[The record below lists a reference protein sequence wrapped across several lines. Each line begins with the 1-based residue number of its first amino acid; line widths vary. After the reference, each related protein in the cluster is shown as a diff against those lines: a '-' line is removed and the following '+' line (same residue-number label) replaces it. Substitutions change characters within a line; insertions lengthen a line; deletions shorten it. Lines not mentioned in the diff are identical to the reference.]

1 MRPLTPGADLRST
14 GQQAPFLKPT
24 FSIAIRTLVEQI
36 LRQGDLRFDFLSSVR
51 PVEGIRAHQRIQGER
66 PGGYQAEVPVDL
78 MVERDGFDLT
88 VSGRIDG
95 IQIDDEVHVVE
106 EIKTTRRPLKLLEE
120 DPNPI
125 HWGQLKCYG
134 YLWALKQRL
143 TSVTLRLTYVHLP
156 GYRTLELTKICAFDE
171 LASFFHAI
179 LDRYMAWVHLQA
191 DWTAMRDAS
200 IASMTFPFES
210 YRPGQRAMAVAVYR
224 TIRDGGQ
231 LMIQAATG
239 IGKTMAAMFPAVKA
253 LQEQL
258 APKLVYLTA
267 RTTGRIAA
275 ENALTLLR
283 AHGLKLR
290 AVSLTAKDKIC
301 FCPESDCAPEE
312 CPYAAG
318 YFDRVDDAVKQALS
332 HEALTRDTV
341 EDVAR
346 QHEVCPFELS
356 LELVSWA
363 DCVIGDYNYAFA
375 PGVMLQRL
383 FGDAAQ
389 RHVVVVD
396 EAHNLVDRSREMF
409 SARLSKQ
416 TILLLRR
423 RLKGKQP
430 GIYQTL
436 GRINAWLAAARRR
449 CRDAGG
455 QQVDARQPEALLER
469 LRDFLWVAE
478 RWLTRNERSDFRR
491 DLLSLFF
498 ECVRFVKVAEVY
510 DQRFATVYEAS
521 GENLAV
527 KLFCI
532 DPAHLLGEAWQR
544 SRCAVLFSATLAPA
558 AYYRNILGMEDQ
570 AKGINI
576 ASPFP
581 DTHLAVFAADTISTL
596 YRRREDTCRQ
606 VSRVIAALVR
616 QRTGNYMIFFPS
628 YTYLDMVHRQFS
640 REHPDVET
648 LAQVP
653 EMDDRQRAQYL
664 ERFSEHVSSTL
675 VGFAVMG
682 GIFGEGIDL
691 KGDRLTAA
699 VIVGVGL
706 PGISPERELIR
717 GYFESAG
724 GCGFEFA
731 YQYPGINRVLQ
742 AAGRVIRSHRDRGV
756 VVLIDSR
763 YGHHRYRTLL
773 PQHWRIRNIG
783 STSAFQ
789 QALDD
794 FWHKSR
800 AVVQPAHSTRKP
812 GNHP

>member
-1 MRPLTPGADLRST
+1 MRSLTPASDPGST
-14 GQQAPFLKPT
+14 GCQAPLLKPT
-24 FSIAIRTLVEQI
+24 FSIAIRTLVEQT
-36 LRQGDLRFDFLSSVR
+36 LRQGDLRFDFLGSVR
-51 PVEGIRAHQRIQGER
+51 PLEGIRAHQRVQAER
-66 PGGYQAEVPVDL
+66 PDGYQAEVPIDV

-95 IQIDDEVHVVE
+95 IQIDDDGHVVE
-106 EIKTTRRPLKLLEE
+106 EIKTTSRPLNVLEE

-134 YLWALKQRL
+134 YLWALKQQL
-143 TSVTLRLTYVHLP
+143 ASVTLRLTYVHLP
-156 GYRTLELTKICAFDE
+156 GYRTLELTQICAFDE
-171 LASFFHAI
+171 LASFFHGI
-179 LDRYMAWVHLQA
+179 LDRYMAWVRHQA
-191 DWTAMRDAS
+191 DWIAMRDAS
-200 IASMTFPFES
+200 IVSLTFPFAS
-210 YRPGQRAMAVAVYR
+210 YRPGQRAMAVEVYR
-224 TIRDGGQ
+224 AIRDGDR
-231 LMIQAATG
+231 LMVQAATG
-239 IGKTMAAMFPAVKA
+239 IGKTMAAIFPAVKA

-275 ENALTLLR
+275 ENALALLR

-290 AVSLTAKDKIC
+290 SVSLTAKDKIC
-301 FCPESDCAPEE
+301 FCPDGDCAPEE

-332 HEALTRDTV
+332 HEALTRDII

-356 LELVSWA
+356 LELVSWT

-383 FGDAAQ
+383 FGDASR
-389 RHVVVVD
+389 RHAVIVD

-416 TILLLRR
+416 SFLALRR
-423 RLKGKQP
+423 RLKGKRP
-430 GIYQTL
+430 GIYQAL

-449 CRDAGG
+449 CHDAGG
-455 QQVDARQPEALLER
+455 QHVDARQPEALLER
-469 LRDFLWVAE
+469 LRDFIWVAQ
-478 RWLTRNERSDFRR
+478 RWLSRNERAGFRA
-491 DLLSLFF
+491 DLLTLFF
-498 ECVRFVKVAEVY
+498 ECIRFVKVAEIF
-510 DQRFATVYEAS
+510 DRRFASVYEAS
-521 GENLAV
+521 GDDLVV

-544 SRCAVLFSATLAPA
+544 SRCAVLFSATFAPA
-558 AYYRNILGMEDQ
+558 AYYRNILGLEDHT
-570 AKGINI
+570 KGINI

-581 DTHLAVFAADTISTL
+581 DSHLAVFAVDTISTL

-606 VSRVIAALVR
+606 VSDVIAALVR

-628 YTYLDMVHRQFS
+628 YAYLDMVHRQFG

-648 LAQVP
+648 LVQVP
-653 EMDDRQRAQYL
+653 EMDEQERTQYL
-664 ERFSEHVSSTL
+664 ERFCEQVPSTL

-717 GYFESAG
+717 DYFQSAG
-724 GCGFEFA
+724 SCGFEFA

-763 YGHHRYRTLL
+763 YGHYRYRALL
-773 PQHWRIRNIG
+773 PQHWRLRNID
-783 STSAFQ
+783 SANTIQ
-789 QALDD
+789 RALAD
-794 FWHKSR
+794 FWNKSR
-800 AVVQPAHSTRKP
+800 SAVQPTRRTRKAAKQS
-812 GNHP
+812 